1 MISRVATAI
10 GAGCVLGLSTLALAA
25 PQPAT
30 PTPGRPA
37 PPVLSTEASPPT
49 GARSEPAQMSGFAL
63 QVGDLPPG
71 IVAIRVIRE
80 SFQTNVPNRTVLLR
94 VGDSNRV
101 WSATTNAEGRAQ
113 FDGLQIG
120 ERVRVRADVGSEVLE
135 SQPFEIPSQGGVRM
149 VLVAGVGAAVASA
162 SEPWPRAT
170 DTSSAA
176 PTQPPATPMMPPP
189 PVAALAATA
198 PVPAPPT
205 ETSNVGRIGLAAAV
219 GGLCVVAGVLL
230 SRRRAG
236 ARALES
242 RRSAEERQAR
252 MRSVA
257 QRGKRDAL
265 FEELVRL
272 EQASRGGPT
281 ESESRRREALIDEL
295 IALDLS
301 LDETQPAIEDAE
313 ATPN

>member
-1 MISRVATAI
+1 
-10 GAGCVLGLSTLALAA
+10 
-25 PQPAT
+25 
-30 PTPGRPA
+30 
-37 PPVLSTEASPPT
+37 
-49 GARSEPAQMSGFAL
+49 
-63 QVGDLPPG
+63 
-71 IVAIRVIRE
+71 
-80 SFQTNVPNRTVLLR
+80 
-94 VGDSNRV
+94 V

-170 DTSSAA
+170 DRSSAA
-176 PTQPPATPMMPPP
+176 PTPPPATPMMPPP
-189 PVAALAATA
+189 PVAALPATL

-242 RRSAEERQAR
+242 RRLAAEQQAR

-281 ESESRRREALIDEL
+281 ESESRHREALIDEL

-301 LDETQPAIEDAE
+301 LDETQPAIEDAQ